1 MAIPGSDMRAPHLL
15 SVREVAA
22 HWQSDLARGLS
33 RDQAITRLREIGR
46 NVIDQKEHW
55 LARAVFRRVGNTLT
69 LILLAAVVLSWL
81 LGDVADAVVIGV
93 VVGLDVIVGL
103 VYESYTR
110 YRIDLIRKQVPRIA
124 EVVRDGVARLVPV
137 EEVVPGDL
145 VVLRRGE
152 RVPADARVTASHG
165 VRVDEAVLTGE
176 PGDTAKTVTTLSVP
190 AATADQRNM
199 VFLGTLVTTG
209 GGQALAVATGARSL
223 LGSLA
228 RRVMEAGW
236 QVTPLEMRL
245 RHVGQLVGAGIF
257 VVAALLFTLGL
268 LRGEAPAAMFR
279 ATLTLAVAA
288 IPEDLT
294 FLLTIALAVGATRL
308 LPHRA
313 VVRHLAAAETLGDV
327 TVVASDKT
335 GTLTTGELALR
346 RVEGVA
352 ETWGSAGFHSAA
364 ARPLFRQ
371 ALVGAVVGTDAG
383 TSEDAPR
390 GSALERALRAGVR
403 AAGINPA
410 DLRREYP
417 LYAVLAFDPKVR
429 YHVSLHADPASQGT
443 VLFAVGAPDALLP
456 RSVAA
461 SDGDRNVLLT
471 ETFRNGL
478 LERAAGAAS
487 SGVRVLAVCMRHSG
501 LAQRTLEHTDI
512 KNLTF
517 LAFLCFEDPVR
528 PDAADAVAGLQRAGV
543 RVLLMTGDHHGTA
556 TAVARATGILPST
569 DMATVQSVEDVLD
582 GTTVERRSDT
592 LLTESLL
599 RARVVA
605 RVDPLQKERI
615 VSVLQQRGEIVA
627 MIGDGV
633 NDAVALRR
641 ADLGVAVAN
650 ATDVA
655 KDASDL
661 ILLDGG
667 LRVLTAALW
676 EGRRVRETVRTV
688 LAYLFST
695 NITELLAVAT
705 CLLLGLPLP
714 FLPAQLLW
722 VNVVTDGTADV
733 ALALEPASTRPGDA
747 RPGWKRGLFR
757 ARDLLGMV
765 FTGLALLVPTMAAY
779 LLFLRDGDVA
789 HARTAAFVTMAA
801 GQLFSAFAYRSLE
814 RPLLQLSFFSNPW
827 LLAAELL
834 SFGLLVA
841 AVNWAPLVALIGTT
855 PLTGHEWSAV
865 LALAVLG
872 AIGVE
877 LRKVV
882 IPHFLARNP
891 LSRGPA

>member
-1 MAIPGSDMRAPHLL
+1 MAIPANGLRAPHLL
-15 SVREVAA
+15 STRVVAA
-22 HWQSDLARGLS
+22 HWQSDLTRGLS
-33 RDQAITRLREIGR
+33 KETAATRLQEMGR
-46 NVIDQKEHW
+46 NVFEQKEHW
-55 LARAVFRRVGNTLT
+55 LIRAVFRRVGNTLT
-69 LILLAAVVLSWL
+69 LLLLGAVALSWL
-81 LGDVADAVVIGV
+81 LGDVADAVIIGV
-93 VVGLDVIVGL
+93 VVGLDVVVGL

-110 YRIDLIRKQVPRIA
+110 YRIDLLRKQVPRIA
-124 EVVRDGVARLVPV
+124 EVVRDGGARLIPV
-137 EEVVPGDL
+137 DEVVPGDL
-145 VVLRRGE
+145 IVLRRGE
-152 RVPADARVTASHG
+152 RIPADARVTTAHG
-165 VRVDEAVLTGE
+165 LRVDEAILTGE
-176 PGDTAKTVTTLSVP
+176 PGDTAKTVIALAAP

-199 VFLGTLVTTG
+199 VFAGTLVTTG
-209 GGQALAVATGARSL
+209 GGQALVVATGTRSL

-228 RRVMEAGW
+228 RRVVQAGW

-245 RHVGQLVGAGIF
+245 RHVGQLVGAGIL
-257 VVAALLFTLGL
+257 VVTALLLTLGL
-268 LRGEAPAAMFR
+268 FRGEALATMFR
-279 ATLTLAVAA
+279 SVLTLAVAA

-308 LPHRA
+308 LKHRA

-335 GTLTTGELALR
+335 GTLTTGELTLR
-346 RVEGVA
+346 RVEGSA
-352 ETWGSAGFHSAA
+352 ETWGSAGFHAA
-364 ARPLFRQ
+364 ATHPLFHRV
-371 ALVGAVVGTDAG
+371 LVGAIVGTDAG
-383 TSEDAPR
+383 TSEETPR

-403 AAGINPA
+403 AAGVNVG

-417 LYAVLAFDPKVR
+417 LYADLAFDPKMR
-429 YHVSLHADPASQGT
+429 YHASLHADPASQGT
-443 VLFAVGAPDALLP
+443 MLFVTGAPDELLP

-461 SDGDRNVLLT
+461 SDGSRDIPLT
-471 ETFRNGL
+471 ETFRTAL
-478 LERAAGAAS
+478 LERAAGAAL
-487 SGVRVLAVCMRHSG
+487 SGVRVLAVCMRHRGAS
-501 LAQRTLEHTDI
+501 QRTVEHADVTD
-512 KNLTF
+512 LTF

-543 RVLLMTGDHHGTA
+543 RVLLTTGDHRGTA
-556 TAVARATGILPST
+556 TAVARMTGILPAEELT
-569 DMATVQSVEDVLD
+569 TVQSVEDVLD
-582 GTTVERRSDT
+582 GTTVERRSDA
-592 LLTESLL
+592 LLAESLL

-605 RVDPLQKERI
+605 RVDPLQKERL

-661 ILLDGG
+661 ILLEGG
-667 LRVLTAALW
+667 LRALTAALW

-695 NITELLAVAT
+695 NLTEIFAVAA

-747 RPGWKRGLFR
+747 RPGRKRGVFR
-757 ARDLLGMV
+757 VSDLLGML
-765 FTGLALLVPTMAAY
+765 FTGLVLLVPTMTGY
-779 LLFLRDGDVA
+779 LLFLQQGDVA
-789 HARTAAFVTMAA
+789 RARTAAFVTMAA
-801 GQLFSAFAYRSLE
+801 GQLFSAFSYRSLE
-814 RPLLQLSFFSNPW
+814 RPLLRLSFFSNPW

-841 AVNWAPLVALIGTT
+841 AVHWAPLVSLLGTT
-855 PLTGHEWSAV
+855 SLSEHEWSAV
-865 LALAVLG
+865 LTLAVLG
-872 AIGVE
+872 AVGVE

-882 IPHFLARNP
+882 IPYFLTLRP
-891 LSRGPA
+891 RISG